1 MKYCI
6 IYLLLLPIFVSAQIN
21 ESDTLKVKSSL
32 SFTGLWQSGNVE
44 TLILRGRTDL
54 SLKLIEK
61 WVYKNTNSYIYQA
74 FDKDKADSDFLSLN
88 FIYFNPEKRFYPQV
102 LGFFSTNYRR
112 EIDYR
117 FLTGAG
123 ATYQI
128 IKGDKNWL
136 KASLTIEYE
145 NTNFKN
151 DQFNKT
157 QYNNNNSINTFR
169 GTIWMSGKY
178 ELFKKVMVFKHES
191 YYQPSL
197 EDSDNYRWQFD
208 LSLDFPVWKYLSF
221 KINYL
226 RTFESVVIL
235 GQKREDQF
243 LTFGFTLQ
251 NF

>member
-1 MKYCI
+1 M
-6 IYLLLLPIFVSAQIN
+6 
-21 ESDTLKVKSSL
+21 
-32 SFTGLWQSGNVE
+32 
-44 TLILRGRTDL
+44 
-54 SLKLIEK
+54 
-61 WVYKNTNSYIYQA
+61 
-74 FDKDKADSDFLSLN
+74 
-88 FIYFNPEKRFYPQV
+88 
-102 LGFFSTNYRR
+102 
-112 EIDYR
+112 
-117 FLTGAG
+117 
-123 ATYQI
+123 
-128 IKGDKNWL
+128 
-136 KASLTIEYE
+136 
-145 NTNFKN
+145 
-151 DQFNKT
+151 
-157 QYNNNNSINTFR
+157 R